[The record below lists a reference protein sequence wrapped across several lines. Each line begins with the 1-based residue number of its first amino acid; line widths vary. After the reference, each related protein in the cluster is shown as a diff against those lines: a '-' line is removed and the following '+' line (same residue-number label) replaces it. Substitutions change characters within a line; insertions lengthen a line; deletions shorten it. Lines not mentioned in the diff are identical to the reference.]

1 MVEIYPVVKVSN
13 LEGMGITDFSF
24 DPLHGYIIHG
34 IPYIYE
40 ESCLV
45 TYGYPDFSKSAT
57 ITVYALPT
65 DTITFKSPSM
75 ILLRF
80 DNSFYY
86 VSSGGAFRNAYIGT
100 FKIPHT
106 PVFPRGSGQLIMAWK
121 TNKTNWFL
129 ANNQE
134 LYRAH
139 PLWDVQDTTTY
150 STYSTT
156 PVEQKRWDF
165 GSIKYRDILS
175 YIVTSLNNTYNSYVY
190 FEVSDD
196 GTTWKRIGTVA
207 IYNGPDFRGGA
218 FIASNVS
225 FRYLRVL
232 HASGIGTTTS
242 YLRILKLFV
251 FE

>member
-13 LEGMGITDFSF
+13 LEQMGIVDFTF

-34 IPYIYE
+34 IPSLYS
-40 ESCLV
+40 ESYLV

-65 DTITFKSPSM
+65 DTITFNSPSM

-80 DNSFYY
+80 DNSFNY
-86 VSSGGAFRNAYIGT
+86 VSSGGAYRNAYIGT
-100 FKIPHT
+100 FKVPHS
-106 PVFPRGSGQLIMAWK
+106 PVLPRGSGQLIMAWK
-121 TNKTNWFL
+121 TNKINWFL

-134 LYRAH
+134 LYRAY
-139 PLWDVQDTTTY
+139 PVWDIQDTTTY
-150 STYSTT
+150 STNSTT

-175 YIVTSLNNTYNSYVY
+175 YIATSLDSTYNSYVY
-190 FEVSDD
+190 FEVSND
-196 GTTWKRIGTVA
+196 GTTWTRIGSIT
-207 IYNGPDFRGGA
+207 IYGGADYRAGA

-232 HASGIGTTTS
+232 HASGTSSTTS

>member
-34 IPYIYE
+34 IPSLYS

-57 ITVYALPT
+57 ITAYALPT
-65 DTITFKSPSM
+65 DTITFNSPSM

-80 DNSFYY
+80 DNSFNY
-86 VSSGGAFRNAYIGT
+86 VSSGGGYRHAYIGT
-100 FKIPHT
+100 FKVPHT

-175 YIVTSLNNTYNSYVY
+175 YMHAKLDASNYSYVY

-196 GTTWKRIGTVA
+196 GTTWNRIGSLS
-207 IYNGPDFRGGA
+207 IYSSYDFRGGA

-232 HASGIGTTTS
+232 HAIEAGTITS